1 MKISFLVSLVLLCSL
16 SVLYG
21 QTTVD
26 ALRFEPALDTA
37 DKEVLL
43 DLLQSEYNKQLDLLA
58 DEELTLQQR
67 SVLRKAYGERYAAGK
82 SLIKSDKAILSGPL
96 FDSVNIIFT
105 QILASNH
112 ELDQSSKLV
121 LFRHCV
127 FNAFTLGDNIIFVN
141 IGLLTRLSNKEQLA
155 FVIAH
160 ELSHNLRKH
169 SQQKILT
176 NVRRQTD
183 TQLNDE
189 INRIQR
195 QEYGQ
200 VTALN
205 ELLLPSIYAER
216 EQSRLHEFEAD
227 SLGLECYRAAGYS
240 PALAFNLFEIMQ
252 VADHLYETELLP
264 VFSLLKIDSLGTIAQ
279 RYKRYSPVSSLGTF
293 AEEEDEY
300 EPYLRSHPY
309 EAERTNALLRQLG
322 VDEIDTIVLADT
334 AYMRMRYLADGEM
347 IHSSIADGNFS
358 EGIYFAL
365 RMQQHYP
372 QDLYPKAALA
382 CMFNLL
388 SFYKTTRAAG
398 KHIDL
403 QNPKNDEAADRLNY
417 LLQVLNPQECL
428 QIGQVLRSDI
438 PPTYQNVLV
447 ELNDLANEFN
457 LKNIDTYLLRREAL
471 LPQVMK
477 TPFGAYLE
485 DLQEK
490 YYQQK
495 HIIKNK

>member
-1 MKISFLVSLVLLCSL
+1 MKISFLLSIILLCSL
-16 SVLYG
+16 SVIYG
-21 QTTVD
+21 QANVD
-26 ALRFEPALDTA
+26 TLGFEPAPNTA
-37 DKEVLL
+37 EKEALL
-43 DLLQSEYNKQLDLLA
+43 DLLQKEYNKQLDLLA
-58 DEELTLQQR
+58 DEEVTSQQR
-67 SVLRKAYGERYAAGK
+67 SVLRKAYSERYSAGK

-96 FDSVNIIFT
+96 YDSVNIIFT
-105 QILASNH
+105 TILNANP

-121 LFRHCV
+121 LFRHRV

-141 IGLLTRLSNKEQLA
+141 IGLLARLSNREQLA
-155 FVIAH
+155 LVIAH

-169 SQQKILT
+169 SQYKILT
-176 NVRRQTD
+176 NVLRQTD
-183 TQLNDE
+183 EQLNDE

-216 EQSRLHEFEAD
+216 EQSRQHEFEAD
-227 SLGLECYRAAGYS
+227 SLGLVYYREAGYS
-240 PALAFNLFEIMQ
+240 PVLAFNLFEIMQ
-252 VADHLYETELLP
+252 AADHLYETELLP
-264 VFSLLKIDSLGTIAQ
+264 VFSLLKIDSLGGIAQ
-279 RYKRYSPVSSLGTF
+279 RHKRYSPVSSLGTF
-293 AEEEDEY
+293 ANEEDEY

-322 VDEIDTIVLADT
+322 VDEIDTLVPIDT
-334 AYMRMRYLADGEM
+334 AYLRMRYLADGEM
-347 IHSSIADGNFS
+347 VHSSVADGNFS

-372 QDLYPKAALA
+372 QDLYPKSALA

-388 SFYKTTRAAG
+388 SFYKTTRTAG
-398 KHIDL
+398 KHIEL

-417 LLQVLNPQECL
+417 LLQLLNPQESQ
-428 QIGQVLRSDI
+428 QIGQTLRNEI
-438 PPTYQNVLV
+438 PPAYQNILI
-447 ELNDLANEFN
+447 ELSDLTTAFIA
-457 LKNIDTYLLRREAL
+457 KDFDSYLLRRDAL
-471 LPQVMK
+471 LPQVLK
-477 TPFGAYLE
+477 TPFAAYLE

>member
-1 MKISFLVSLVLLCSL
+1 M
-16 SVLYG
+16 
-21 QTTVD
+21 
-26 ALRFEPALDTA
+26 
-37 DKEVLL
+37 L
-43 DLLQSEYNKQLDLLA
+43 DLLQNEYNKQLDLLA
-58 DEELTLQQR
+58 DEEVTPQQR
-67 SVLRKAYGERYAAGK
+67 SVLRKAYSERYAAGK
-82 SLIKSDKAILSGPL
+82 ALIKSDKAILSGPL
-96 FDSVNIIFT
+96 FDSVNVIFT
-105 QILASNH
+105 QILAANP

-121 LFRHCV
+121 LFRHRV

-141 IGLLTRLSNKEQLA
+141 IGLLSRLSNKEQVAL
-155 FVIAH
+155 VIAH

-183 TQLNDE
+183 DQLNDE

-205 ELLLPSIYAER
+205 ELLLPSIYAEK
-216 EQSRLHEFEAD
+216 EQSRGHEFEAD
-227 SLGLECYRAAGYS
+227 SLGMLCYREAGYN
-240 PALAFNLFEIMQ
+240 PVLAFNLFEIMQ
-252 VADHLYETELLP
+252 VADHLYETEPLP
-264 VFSLLKIDSLGTIAQ
+264 VFSLLKIDSTGTIAQ
-279 RYKRYSPVSSLGTF
+279 RYNRYSRVSSLGTF

-300 EPYLRSHPY
+300 EPYLRTHPY

-322 VDEIDTIVLADT
+322 IDEIDTIVLADM

-358 EGIYFAL
+358 DGIYFAL

-372 QDLYPKAALA
+372 QDVYPTAALA

-388 SFYKTTRAAG
+388 SFYKTTRASG

-403 QNPKNDEAADRLNY
+403 QNPKNDEASDRLNY
-417 LLQVLNPQECL
+417 FLQLLNPQECL
-428 QIGQVLRSDI
+428 QIGQALRSEI
-438 PPTYQNVLV
+438 PTNYQNVVV
-447 ELNDLANEFN
+447 ELSDLANEFN
-457 LKNIDTYLLRREAL
+457 VKNIDAYLLRREAL
-471 LPQVMK
+471 LPQVLK
-477 TPFGAYLE
+477 TPLAAYLE
-485 DLQEK
+485 DFQEK

>member
-1 MKISFLVSLVLLCSL
+1 MKTRFLLTIVLVCLLPA
-16 SVLYG
+16 VYG
-21 QTTVD
+21 QTTD
-26 ALRFEPALDTA
+26 TLRFEPARDTA
-37 DKEVLL
+37 GKEALL
-43 DLLQSEYNKQLDLLA
+43 DLLQKEYNKQLDLL
-58 DEELTLQQR
+58 DEEDLTTKQR
-67 SVLRKAYGERYAAGK
+67 SVLRKAYSDRYNAGK
-82 SLIKSDKAILSGPL
+82 SLIKSKDAILSGPL
-96 FDSVNIIFT
+96 FDSVNVIFN
-105 QILASNH
+105 QVLRSNPG
-112 ELDQSSKLV
+112 LDQSSKLV
-121 LFRHCV
+121 LYRHRV

-141 IGLLTRLSNKEQLA
+141 IGLLVRLSNKEQLA
-155 FVIAH
+155 LVIAH
-160 ELSHNLRKH
+160 ELSHNLHKH
-169 SQQKILT
+169 SQQTILA

-183 TQLNDE
+183 AQLNAE
-189 INRIQR
+189 IDRIQR

-227 SLGLECYRAAGYS
+227 SLGMVCYRAAGYN
-240 PALAFNLFEIMQ
+240 PVLAFNLFEIMQ
-252 VADHLYETELLP
+252 VADHLYEMEVLP
-264 VFSLLKIDSLGTIAQ
+264 VFSLLKIDSLGTIGQ

-293 AEEEDEY
+293 TEEEDEY

-309 EAERTNALLRQLG
+309 EAERTDALLRQLG
-322 VDEIDTIVLADT
+322 IDEIDTMVPVDN

-358 EGIYFAL
+358 DGIYFAL

-372 QDLYPKAALA
+372 QDLYPKAAMA

-388 SFYKTTRAAG
+388 SFYKTTRTAG

-417 LLQVLNPQECL
+417 LLQLLNPQECL
-428 QIGQVLRSDI
+428 QIGQALRAEI
-438 PPTYQNVLV
+438 PVSYQNVLI
-447 ELNDLANEFN
+447 ELSDLSAEFAA
-457 LKNIDTYLLRREAL
+457 KNFDTYLLRRDAL
-471 LPQVMK
+471 LPQVVK
-477 TPFGAYLE
+477 TPLAAYLE

-495 HIIKNK
+495 NTIKNK